1 MKRQLLEL
9 EHIDGMLVVACEQGT
24 PEWRLARLGR
34 LTASRIGEATARIKN
49 GWGASRANLMGELI
63 AERLTGMPADGYVSA
78 AMKWGTET
86 EPLARAAY
94 IFYSDRDVV
103 EIGHV
108 LHPTIAEA
116 GASPDGLVG
125 EYGLLEIKCPSTATH
140 IETLLGAPI
149 DLVYHKQ
156 MQFQMACTGRAW
168 CDFVSFDPRLP
179 TEMQLFAQRILRD
192 DKMIW
197 QLEQD
202 AVAFLKE
209 LTAKQTALTD
219 KYAPRF
225 APPPMTPNARGDA
238 GDQAAGIVSLCDAG
252 GPDVERTE

>member
-1 MKRQLLEL
+1 
-9 EHIDGMLVVACEQGT
+9 MLVVACEQGT

-34 LTASRIGEATARIKN
+34 LTASRIGEATARIKS

-63 AERLTGMPADGYVSA
+63 AERLTGMPVDGYVSA

-108 LHPTIAEA
+108 LHPTLAAA

-125 EYGLLEIKCPSTATH
+125 DDGLLEIKCPSTATH
-140 IETLLGAPI
+140 IDTLLGAPI

-156 MQFQMACTGRAW
+156 MQFQMACPGRAW

-179 TEMQLFAQRILRD
+179 TEMQIWAQRILRD
-192 DKMIW
+192 DKMIAE
-197 QLEQD
+197 LERD
-202 AVAFLKE
+202 AIAFLTE
-209 LTAKQTALTD
+209 LTVKQKALAD

-225 APPPMTPNARGDA
+225 APPPMTPTARDGA
-238 GDQAAGIVSLCDAG
+238 SDQAAGVVSLSDAG
-252 GPDVERTE
+252 APDAHD